1 MCDQQHS
8 NPYQTMKRRNVIQPA
23 PGDLAALYSGMAL
36 RFWLCLAGVICCA
49 QLALG
54 QQLPLWSQFREFNY
68 QYNPAA
74 HDYFSVEENYNHLDI
89 DLAYRL
95 SWTSIQGAP
104 RTALLGGQYFNDD
117 LNMIFGG
124 SLTHDQFGP
133 TSFTGIQLQYAYRIN
148 FSDRKDHALA
158 IGLSGILSF
167 LRVNG
172 ADLEARN
179 PDDVLFNSNVVN
191 ASTFNVG
198 AGLYY
203 SLEMGEG
210 YNPVYLLAGIGLDQG
225 LPSDLLVEGNGEQG
239 NLKQEMHLNAQLAL
253 RFYYGYSIDYVEP
266 VILYRRAQNAPPLYL
281 AGFRATFLEQRLL
294 MGAQISREFEPYLQ
308 FGFEAIPRLR
318 LGYALSFFLANT
330 FSSTAQPGTSHELA
344 LGYRIEY

>member
-1 MCDQQHS
+1 
-8 NPYQTMKRRNVIQPA
+8 MKRINVYRPA
-23 PGDLAALYSGMAL
+23 VRCAATFFGTWAL
-36 RFWLCLAGVICCA
+36 RLWLCLAGTLSCTHF
-49 QLALG
+49 ALG

-179 PDDVLFNSNVVN
+179 PGDVLFNSNVVN

-225 LPSDLLVEGNGEQG
+225 LPSDLLVEGNPHTENFIEGGGLNRHKADPLRQG
-239 NLKQEMHLNAQLAL
+239 KLRGGSLLENAV
-253 RFYYGYSIDYVEP
+253 VESKP
-266 VILYRRAQNAPPLYL
+266 TQFTVKKTV
-281 AGFRATFLEQRLL
+281 GFRSQRQKLSGKHQSGL
-294 MGAQISREFEPYLQ
+294 PS
-308 FGFEAIPRLR
+308 GFR
-318 LGYALSFFLANT
+318 
-330 FSSTAQPGTSHELA
+330 
-344 LGYRIEY
+344 

>member
-1 MCDQQHS
+1 MS
-8 NPYQTMKRRNVIQPA
+8 RMSIFIQISEGNKIAILRGGVLLFLIPI
-23 PGDLAALYSGMAL
+23 ALFFVFPDYA
-36 RFWLCLAGVICCA
+36 W
-49 QLALG
+49 G

-74 HDYFSVEENYNHLDI
+74 HDYFSIEENDNSLEL

-104 RTALLGGQYFNDD
+104 RTALLGGQYFNGD

-124 SLTHDQFGP
+124 SITHDQFGP
-133 TSFTGIQLQYAYRIN
+133 TSFTGLQLQYAYRIN
-148 FSDRKDHALA
+148 FSRQKDHALA

-179 PDDVLFNSNVVN
+179 PGDVLFNSNVVN

-198 AGLYY
+198 AGMYY
-203 SLEMGEG
+203 SLEVGNG
-210 YNPVYLLAGIGLDQG
+210 YNPVYFLAGVGVDQG
-225 LPSDLLVEGNGEQG
+225 LPSDLLVDGNGQQG
-239 NLKQEMHLNAQLAL
+239 NLKQEMHLNAQLAF

-266 VILYRRAQNAPPLYL
+266 VILYRRTFNAPSLYL

-330 FSSTAQPGTSHELA
+330 FSSANKPGASHELA
-344 LGYRIEY
+344 LSYRIDY